1 MERRKIDLVV
11 ATGEDSND
19 ANNKFQK
26 KLTKKINKGW
36 YPNGEKSIKQV
47 GYNDESVYM
56 IYQIIK
62 RD

>member
-11 ATGEDSND
+11 ATGEDSNE
-19 ANNKFQK
+19 
-26 KLTKKINKGW
+26 GW